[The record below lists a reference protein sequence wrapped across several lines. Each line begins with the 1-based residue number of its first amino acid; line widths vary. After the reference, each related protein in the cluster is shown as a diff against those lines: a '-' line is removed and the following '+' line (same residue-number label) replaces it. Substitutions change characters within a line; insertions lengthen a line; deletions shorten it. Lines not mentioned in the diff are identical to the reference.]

1 MVSRKAFHVLVA
13 SDGSAQGKRATSV
26 AAEFPWPSPARVRA
40 VVSRRTGA
48 PYRQS
53 ILLAALDRNADLA
66 ARAARRTLTRRWPD
80 ADVRI
85 IDTAPA
91 DGVLAE
97 AARFEADIIV
107 VGWRGHGL
115 TRRLLMGSVSRAVA
129 RRATSPV
136 LVVRRV
142 PAEVSRIVIGLDGS
156 ANARRAV
163 AFVGNLNAPTHG
175 TVTLVTVVEEM
186 GVPSQT
192 LAPAALR
199 ADVSA
204 DIARINAE
212 RTRTAK
218 AAQSRAAEQLRRR
231 GWRVKLVVATGE
243 PLRELLTSAA
253 RANAHVVAVGARGAS
268 GLRQLLLGSVA
279 EGVLNRCPATVL
291 IVR

>member
-1 MVSRKAFHVLVA
+1 
-13 SDGSAQGKRATSV
+13 
-26 AAEFPWPSPARVRA
+26 
-40 VVSRRTGA
+40 
-48 PYRQS
+48 
-53 ILLAALDRNADLA
+53 
-66 ARAARRTLTRRWPD
+66 
-80 ADVRI
+80 
-85 IDTAPA
+85 
-91 DGVLAE
+91 
-97 AARFEADIIV
+97 
-107 VGWRGHGL
+107 
-115 TRRLLMGSVSRAVA
+115 
-129 RRATSPV
+129 
-136 LVVRRV
+136 
-142 PAEVSRIVIGLDGS
+142 
-156 ANARRAV
+156 
-163 AFVGNLNAPTHG
+163 
-175 TVTLVTVVEEM
+175 M
-186 GVPSQT
+186 GVPSHT

-253 RANAHVVAVGARGAS
+253 TANAHVVAVGARGAS